1 MSHIRS
7 SSGWHPALL
16 ALTSLGL
23 CATGVVA
30 GNVDTAVAATDD
42 ARVVVTDEAD
52 DVDTDGEENPALVS
66 ATDVSKVVYRVG
78 EASNHDGD
86 RAVKIRIFHA
96 ETLSDGEHRHRGVT
110 TFTHDDRDYRLVHD
124 LDSATLLVLKGDAWK
139 QLHPEWIS
147 ANGADGQLAV
157 TFPVAALGRAFTMQE
172 LRTRLVVSGTSI
184 VDRTRTDDELPVYP
198 PR

>member
-1 MSHIRS
+1 MSQTRVV
-7 SSGWHPALL
+7 
-16 ALTSLGL
+16 LGL
-23 CATGVVA
+23 PAALVVLTLLGA
-30 GNVDTAVAATDD
+30 SDTTVAADPRRTAQAATDD
-42 ARVVVTDEAD
+42 ARVVVTDEAGDVEAD
-52 DVDTDGEENPALVS
+52 DDEDAGQVS

-96 ETLSDGEHRHRGVT
+96 ETSSGDGPRHRGIT

-124 LDSATLLVLKGDAWK
+124 LDSATLLVRKGESWK
-139 QLHPEWIS
+139 RLDPEWIG
-147 ANGADGQLAV
+147 ANGGEGQLAV
-157 TFPVAALGRAFTMQE
+157 AFPVSALGRAFTMEE

-184 VDRTRTDDELPVYP
+184 VDRTRTDEALPVYP